1 MQPNPQSAWARPLP
15 GTGSSTS
22 AVKVTPRA
30 ATVATDERARPKF
43 NWADDVDNDD
53 GYGDVEF
60 PNFQYTYVRP
70 GDVDDCDD
78 AVSVVSEYSTEP
90 F

>member
-15 GTGSSTS
+15 GTGRSTS
-22 AVKVTPRA
+22 AVKVTPR